1 MAGLMRFLR
10 REPLVHFLALA
21 VLLFALDYF
30 SSSTE
35 KETIYISQKTIDSL
49 VEQRE
54 EIVLRRL
61 TLEQREELIEQ
72 YIDDEVLY
80 REAYKLGLD
89 KNARMR
95 RNLIRLMRGL
105 EMSKVGEPT
114 KEDLQR
120 YFESNREIYARP
132 PSLTLKR
139 VYFQDASEVPDKLLS
154 QLRSGLDVDS
164 MADRMPAART
174 SVEKA
179 AQLKLVA
186 LLGPETARA
195 VLAIEDDDWHGPYK
209 TRRGVHFVRVVERHS
224 AEPLQYEEIA
234 HFLQSDWQQA
244 KARQAVEAE
253 SKQLRENYNIVIERE
268 ESGQ

>member
-1 MAGLMRFLR
+1 MRFLR

-21 VLLFALDYF
+21 MLLFALDYF

-35 KETIYISQKTIDSL
+35 KETIYISQQIIDSL

-54 EIVLRRL
+54 EIELRQQ
-61 TLEQREELIEQ
+61 TPAQREELTEQ

-105 EMSKVGEPT
+105 EMAKVGDPT

-132 PSLTLKR
+132 PSLMLKQ

-154 QLRSGLDVDS
+154 LLRSGLDVNS
-164 MADRMPAART
+164 MGDKMPAAAT
-174 SVEKA
+174 SVEKVTR
-179 AQLKLVA
+179 LKLVY
-186 LLGPETARA
+186 LFGSEIART

-209 TRRGVHFVRVVERHS
+209 TRRGIHFVRVVERHV
-224 AEPLQYEEIA
+224 AEPLEYEEIA

-244 KARQAVEAE
+244 NARQAVEAA
-253 SKQLRENYNIVIERE
+253 SKKLREKYNIVIERE